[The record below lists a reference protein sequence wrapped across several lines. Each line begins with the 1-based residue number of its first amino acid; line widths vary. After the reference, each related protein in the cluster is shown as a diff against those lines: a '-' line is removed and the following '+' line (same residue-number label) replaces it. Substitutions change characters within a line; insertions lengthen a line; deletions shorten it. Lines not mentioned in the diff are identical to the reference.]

1 MSSKQSFPDSF
12 LCKDQIEKSKED
24 HLPQHSW
31 IGEGQEGTGT
41 VDSILPLK
49 LSTTLV
55 RKLMEKA
62 QVEGVSIEDL
72 ASELLAE
79 GLVLRA
85 WEIVEKKNAMR
96 SPSNNPNASNN
107 NHRNQKFGFR
117 SQGHHVKRM
126 GGSSYSH
133 DNGNQTKTA
142 RQNYNHIMEDNAN
155 FLEYVRNQEKN
166 QDKY

>member
-1 MSSKQSFPDSF
+1 MSSKQSFPESF

-24 HLPQHSW
+24 LIPQDSW
-31 IGEGQEGTGT
+31 VEVQEGAGT
-41 VDSILPLK
+41 IESILPLK
-49 LSTTLV
+49 LSATLV

-72 ASELLAE
+72 AGELLAE

-96 SPSNNPNASNN
+96 SPSNNPNTNGSS

-117 SQGHHVKRM
+117 GQGHHVKRM
-126 GGSSYSH
+126 NGSNYSH
-133 DNGNQTKTA
+133 DNGSPPKTA